1 MLNFYDF
8 EVFKYDWLVVIINPV
23 TGEYTEIVND
33 PILLNAYYQEHKEQ
47 IWVGY
52 NSNNYDQYILKGIQ
66 LGFNPKKIIL
76 VDSAGIRPKKKK
88 TRIIKEKIFKCIKA
102 FANIIFGK
110 EKAKKIIDKYKNKMG
125 SEDYKNANETM
136 KEVFK
141 NVINEDLTQYLPNIK
156 SPTLLIWGDK
166 DMETP
171 IEDGRK
177 MESLIPDSGLVVIN
191 GAGHFSYLENC
202 GYFLVVVKKFLE
214 GCE

>member
-1 MLNFYDF
+1 
-8 EVFKYDWLVVIINPV
+8 
-23 TGEYTEIVND
+23 
-33 PILLNAYYQEHKEQ
+33 
-47 IWVGY
+47 
-52 NSNNYDQYILKGIQ
+52 
-66 LGFNPKKIIL
+66 
-76 VDSAGIRPKKKK
+76 
-88 TRIIKEKIFKCIKA
+88 
-102 FANIIFGK
+102 
-110 EKAKKIIDKYKNKMG
+110 MG